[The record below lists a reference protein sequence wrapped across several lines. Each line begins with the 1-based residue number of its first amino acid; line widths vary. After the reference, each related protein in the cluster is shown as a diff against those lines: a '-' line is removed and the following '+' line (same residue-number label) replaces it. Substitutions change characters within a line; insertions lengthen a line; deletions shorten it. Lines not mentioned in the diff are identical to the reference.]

1 MTIEL
6 ILIILFVLGYIG
18 IVFEHKLGF
27 DKAAAA
33 LISGVGLWTILVLN
47 GNSHEI
53 THAFSHEIL
62 PEIAGILLFLLGA
75 MTIVEIIDQH
85 EGFHVIASKITTTNK
100 RTLIW
105 IVAWIAF
112 FLSAILDNL
121 TTAIVMM
128 SLLRKLIDEKEERML
143 FAGIVIIAAN
153 AGGAWSPMGDI
164 TTTML
169 WIKGQITAIAI
180 MKEIFLASVIC
191 LLVPLTVVTFR
202 LKGNIPIKIDD
213 EEYQNPKW
221 VRTTILFVGLG
232 ALIFVPIFK
241 TITHLPPFM
250 GMLFGVGVLW
260 LVADII
266 NKEKDDYSKKE
277 VSVYKALS
285 QIDIPSIM
293 FFFGILAAV
302 SALEKAGI
310 LQKAAIALD
319 NNIGNHNI
327 IIYCIGLLSAVIDNV
342 PLVAASQAMYA
353 FPTDDHLWH
362 FIAYCAGTG
371 GSILII
377 GSAAGV
383 AVMGIEKINFI
394 WYAKKI
400 GWLAF
405 IGYTAGAIVSIIE
418 SIYLNKF

>member
-1 MTIEL
+1 
-6 ILIILFVLGYIG
+6 
-18 IVFEHKLGF
+18 
-27 DKAAAA
+27 
-33 LISGVGLWTILVLN
+33 
-47 GNSHEI
+47 
-53 THAFSHEIL
+53 
-62 PEIAGILLFLLGA
+62 
-75 MTIVEIIDQH
+75 
-85 EGFHVIASKITTTNK
+85 
-100 RTLIW
+100 
-105 IVAWIAF
+105 
-112 FLSAILDNL
+112 
-121 TTAIVMM
+121 MM